1 MFNDYFSRHAV
12 EFTQLIAAEER
23 TADEF
28 VSPINLFVFNNKGC
42 FISSFYRV
50 DHEYQ
55 VRLELRVLVVSNNS
69 LAKVEFWT
77 ASRPEDGIFLCE
89 LHLPIPVSYI
99 YIYIYTLYLALQL
112 RHHSFPQNYLLKP
125 SFHMIVRIA
134 SWRLVN
140 VRRNTRLVKS
150 ISVRSSTYPTLVSS
164 HLGYASQV

>member
-23 TADEF
+23 TTDEF

-50 DHEYQ
+50 DHDYQ

-99 YIYIYTLYLALQL
+99 YIYTCILGRTYSVE
-112 RHHSFPQNYLLKP
+112 R
-125 SFHMIVRIA
+125 
-134 SWRLVN
+134 
-140 VRRNTRLVKS
+140 S
-150 ISVRSSTYPTLVSS
+150 I
-164 HLGYASQV
+164 HLIEEH

>member
-28 VSPINLFVFNNKGC
+28 VSPINLYVFNNKGC

-50 DHEYQ
+50 DHDYQ

-99 YIYIYTLYLALQL
+99 YIYRNVKHIATLAKNVIFVFMKSLS
-112 RHHSFPQNYLLKP
+112 SF
-125 SFHMIVRIA
+125 
-134 SWRLVN
+134 
-140 VRRNTRLVKS
+140 VKKTF
-150 ISVRSSTYPTLVSS
+150 V
-164 HLGYASQV
+164 A

>member
-23 TADEF
+23 TTDEF

-50 DHEYQ
+50 DHDYQ

-99 YIYIYTLYLALQL
+99 YIYIYILVF
-112 RHHSFPQNYLLKP
+112 S
-125 SFHMIVRIA
+125 VERI
-134 SWRLVN
+134 
-140 VRRNTRLVKS
+140 
-150 ISVRSSTYPTLVSS
+150 P
-164 HLGYASQV
+164 